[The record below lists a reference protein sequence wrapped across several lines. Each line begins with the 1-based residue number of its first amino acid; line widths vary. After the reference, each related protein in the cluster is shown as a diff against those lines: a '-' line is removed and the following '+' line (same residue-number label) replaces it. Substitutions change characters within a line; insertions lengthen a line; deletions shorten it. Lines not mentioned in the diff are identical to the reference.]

1 MVLVLCS
8 CSEGQRHQDIEA
20 KKTTASIIENRP
32 GSVPTT
38 SNGYMMHAKL
48 EGKIWMAISMMPPSE
63 TGRIIGYNHGEDIGL
78 PYDSL
83 MILPGTKIIFG
94 ESNSVDLSSVDDV
107 GMWMGKTGEMEITA
121 MNDHWLE
128 GKFFFTATSSNSK
141 KSLSVTDGFFRIPRP
156 KNSR

>member
-1 MVLVLCS
+1 MIKLIMVLVLCS
-8 CSEGQRHQDIEA
+8 CSEGQRHQDIEV

-38 SNGYMMHAKL
+38 NNGYMMHAKL

-83 MILPGTKIIFG
+83 MILPGT
-94 ESNSVDLSSVDDV
+94 
-107 GMWMGKTGEMEITA
+107 MGKTGEMKITA